1 MSEFNLFL
9 KISPSDS
16 QFKKNL
22 GDEKYTKLKAKV
34 LEENE
39 YKCCGCG
46 YKPLDE
52 KKAGSILNLHVIS
65 VNEENLEESE
75 CNCLCKACHTTQHID
90 VALSMGWV
98 QLVNS
103 TFSQKTLIEM
113 CRINSVYNSI
123 QDDSIRYI
131 KKSPEEFLE
140 KLRAGSL
147 PAPEKSKVI
156 FTTKFEWGDL

>member
-1 MSEFNLFL
+1 MEEFNLSL

-16 QFKKNL
+16 QFKKTL
-22 GDEKYTKLKAKV
+22 GEEKYQKLKAKV
-34 LEENE
+34 LEANEN
-39 YKCCGCG
+39 KCCGCG

-52 KKAGSILNLHVIS
+52 KRASSILNLHVITI
-65 VNEENLEESE
+65 NEENLEESE

-90 VALSMGWV
+90 VALNMGWV

-123 QDDSIRYI
+123 QENNIRHLT
-131 KKSPEEFLE
+131 KTPEEFLE
-140 KLRAGSL
+140 KLRAGTL
-147 PAPEKSKVI
+147 PAPDKSKVI
-156 FTTKFEWGDL
+156 FTSKFEWGDL